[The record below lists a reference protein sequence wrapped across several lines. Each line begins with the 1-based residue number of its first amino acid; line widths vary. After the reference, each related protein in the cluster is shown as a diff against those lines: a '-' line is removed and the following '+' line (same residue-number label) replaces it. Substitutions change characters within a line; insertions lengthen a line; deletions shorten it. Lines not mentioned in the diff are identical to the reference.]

1 MVKPLRL
8 LPRKREKKENG
19 IVCWLLSAV
28 LLFTVTIVVPDTGQ
42 GAIYYYVDEKGVPHF
57 SNVPSDPRYRLKDS
71 AASDMQ
77 QGVSSRFDRFINNAA
92 RMHRVDPLL
101 IKAIVHV
108 ESGFDP
114 YAVSEKGA
122 KGLMQ
127 LMPET
132 VRDMEV
138 ANPFDPE
145 ANIFGGTRFLK
156 KNLDRFD
163 NDLELS
169 LAAYNAGPERVGAG
183 GRIPVIPETR
193 DFIKRVLEYY
203 RQLKAASPPP
213 GHGMRYGIY

>member
-8 LPRKREKKENG
+8 LPRKTEKKVGG
-19 IVCWLLSAV
+19 IVCWLLGAV

-145 ANIFGGTRFLK
+145 ANILGGTRYLK
-156 KNLDRFD
+156 KNLDRFN

-169 LAAYNAGPERVGAG
+169 LAAYNAGPKRVQAA
-183 GRIPVIPETR
+183 GRIPGIPETEV
-193 DFIKRVLEYY
+193 FIKKVLKYY
-203 RQLKAASPPP
+203 RHYKAASPFRQ
-213 GHGMRYGIY
+213 GVGYGIY